1 MDNRTAAKAEDN
13 LAELASKNFELASL
27 LVEEV
32 RKLRLENA
40 GLRVRVAGLEGV
52 GELWRKAE
60 RERVLNERR
69 AEMIL
74 EYREEH
80 GQ

>member
-40 GLRVRVAGLEGV
+40 GLRLRVAELEGV
-52 GELWRKAE
+52 GEMWKEAE
-60 RERVLNERR
+60 REMARLQVSYDK
-69 AEMIL
+69 A
-74 EYREEH
+74 H
-80 GQ
+80 